1 MFTGYSAD
9 AADQLGRF
17 RIDRIP
23 PGTYTATF
31 TRAGSATSAL
41 LVTIT
46 SGLVTE
52 QDVVLAPQASI
63 SGQILEDGI
72 VRAGSVVR
80 LYKIEE
86 FDTTVLAEVTTGAN
100 GRYTFAGLEAPQ
112 DYVVA
117 VALAPGSST
126 LIASEIVSA
135 IPGTAATDI
144 DIDTSSS

>member
-9 AADQLGRF
+9 AADELGRF

-31 TRAGSATSAL
+31 TRAASATSAL

-46 SGLVTE
+46 NGRVTP
-52 QDVVLAPQASI
+52 QDVVLATQASI
-63 SGQILEDGI
+63 SGQILEDGAA
-72 VRAGSVVR
+72 RPGSVVR
-80 LYKIEE
+80 LFKIEE

-126 LIASEIVSA
+126 LIASVIVSA
-135 IPGTAATDI
+135 EPGTAATGKDI
-144 DIDTSSS
+144 NTSS

>member
-1 MFTGYSAD
+1 MATNS
-9 AADQLGRF
+9 GRTRLPDKWGRRVHGVF
-17 RIDRIP
+17 GRCRQSTRTLPDRRIP

-72 VRAGSVVR
+72 ARAGSVVR

-126 LIASEIVSA
+126 LIASRS
-135 IPGTAATDI
+135 
-144 DIDTSSS
+144 

>member
-1 MFTGYSAD
+1 M
-9 AADQLGRF
+9 
-17 RIDRIP
+17 
-23 PGTYTATF
+23 
-31 TRAGSATSAL
+31 
-41 LVTIT
+41 
-46 SGLVTE
+46 
-52 QDVVLAPQASI
+52 
-63 SGQILEDGI
+63 EDGI
-72 VRAGSVVR
+72 ARAGSVVR
-80 LYKIEE
+80 LFKIEE
-86 FDTTVLAEVTTGAN
+86 FDTTVLAEVTTGVN